1 MTAAATGTSRGL
13 NVRTSAVQS
22 RCNRNRQ
29 PRASNA
35 HPYTAV
41 CTRRCGLTM
50 QSESQT
56 SCAPCH
62 SSCTSPCTRFGNNQ
76 RTRNNNWRRMCT
88 PMLGDPRATQ
98 CRSAPTF
105 IAQTEP
111 LLCAQ
116 PARVAAPACATC
128 ACTASRNCRNTKPER
143 ATQHVQE
150 LRHHGCIQCI
160 AIARRE
166 CHNCSVVF
174 RRLRISTG
182 YSQPITAALSAR
194 CKGPIHANSTPIPLQ
209 THGNR

>member
-1 MTAAATGTSRGL
+1 MR
-13 NVRTSAVQS
+13 RTVHTAVQTDHAVRIS
-22 RCNRNRQ
+22 NELCTLPLVLHQ
-29 PRASNA
+29 PM
-35 HPYTAV
+35 P
-41 CTRRCGLTM
+41 
-50 QSESQT
+50 
-56 SCAPCH
+56 
-62 SSCTSPCTRFGNNQ
+62 RFGNNQ
-76 RTRNNNWRRMCT
+76 RVSDNNWQRLCT
-88 PMLGDPRATQ
+88 PMLGDARTTQ
-98 CRSAPTF
+98 CRAVRT
-105 IAQTEP
+105 IAEHIRHSTEP

-128 ACTASRNCRNTKPER
+128 ACTASRNCLNTKPER
-143 ATQHVQE
+143 VTQHVQE
-150 LRHHGCIQCI
+150 LRHPGCTQCI